1 MTDLEPKP
9 PEAANTEPTAR
20 KRKHSSTSKKPKP
33 QSHEITIRSPPY
45 TYIHLSL
52 LSNSASST
60 LGKDTPLDDITA
72 RTYLTSALSQFLGL
86 TGTAIPIDILKVED
100 KDCWIRVPRQD
111 GRAVIEAVSGWLG
124 DNVAWRVKGN
134 STWLSGLV
142 HGDGRDLFED

>member
-1 MTDLEPKP
+1 MADSQPKSPEPGQ
-9 PEAANTEPTAR
+9 TESTSR
-20 KRKHSSTSKKPKP
+20 KRKLSSTSKRPKP
-33 QSHEITIRSPPY
+33 QSHTITIRSPPY

-52 LSNSASST
+52 LSNSTSST
-60 LGKDTPLDDITA
+60 LGKDSPLDEITI
-72 RTYLTSALSQFLGL
+72 RTCLTSALSQFLGL

-111 GRAVIEAVSGWLG
+111 GRAVIEAASGWLG
-124 DNVAWRVKGN
+124 DNMAWRIKGN